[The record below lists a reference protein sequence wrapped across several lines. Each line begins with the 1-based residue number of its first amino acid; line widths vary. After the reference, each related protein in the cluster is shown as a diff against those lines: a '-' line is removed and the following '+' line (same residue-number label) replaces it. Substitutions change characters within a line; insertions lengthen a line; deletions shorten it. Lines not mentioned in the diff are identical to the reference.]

1 MRKDDPAKGPF
12 RCKTVKFFFVLDILI
27 ALSDDLP
34 LCCLLIFELL
44 KPLHDNLEEDQIVI
58 GDLVQKC
65 SVVSVDSREGE
76 ELAEVDDSQAFL
88 QDFPEML

>member
-1 MRKDDPAKGPF
+1 MRKDDPAKGSF
-12 RCKTVKFFFVLDILI
+12 RRKTVKLFLVFDVLV

-44 KPLHDNLEEDQIVI
+44 KPLHDYIEENQIII
-58 GDLVQKC
+58 GDLIQKG
-65 SVVSVDSREGE
+65 SVVSVNSRKRE